1 MEEKKQPTVAIFVS
15 TGDGLMSR
23 EVYLNGELILSQK
36 VSHDHLDINDPLS
49 VFLKFVFNGYDRSNP
64 ALL

>member
-15 TGDGLMSR
+15 TEDGMMSR
-23 EVYLNGELILSQK
+23 EIYCNGELILSQK
-36 VSHDHLDINDPLS
+36 VSYEHLDINDPLS
-49 VFLKFVFNGYDRSNP
+49 IFLKFVFNGYDSSNP